1 MLLLMKV
8 ETPAEQLYFVT
19 LRIETEAGN
28 DRRVATGFIVR
39 HTWGEDRV
47 GLFLVTNKHVVNGA
61 QRGRFSFLKSDGTAP
76 LLGQKYDIEIDDFQ
90 NHWFGNPDPEID
102 IAVLPLGPVLIET
115 QSRQWQIYFKTVS
128 KEILPSKAQ
137 LEDLDA
143 IEEVVFIGY
152 PIGIW
157 DTKNF
162 LPIARRGT
170 TATPI
175 SVDYANRPIF
185 LVDAS
190 VFPGSSGSPVFVCNV
205 GSYSHRGGL
214 VVGSRLLFLGI
225 VSSVFFHEENG
236 PLTLANIP
244 TASISTVKTRQMID
258 LAVVFKS
265 SAVFETIEA
274 LLRQAGELK

>member
-1 MLLLMKV
+1 MKV

-28 DRRVATGFIVR
+28 EKGVATGFIVSY
-39 HTWGEDRV
+39 TWDEHKV
-47 GLFLVTNKHVVNGA
+47 GQFLVTNKHVVAGA
-61 QRGRFSFLKSDGTAP
+61 KKGRFSFLKSDGAAP
-76 LLGQKYDIEIDDFQ
+76 LLGQKYDIEIDDFE
-90 NHWFGNPDPEID
+90 NRWFGHPDPQID
-102 IAVLPLGPVLIET
+102 IAVLPLAQILMET

-128 KEILPSKAQ
+128 KELLPSKAQ

-143 IEEVVFIGY
+143 IEEVVFVGY

-170 TATPI
+170 TATPV

-190 VFPGSSGSPVFVCNV
+190 VFPGSSGSPVFICNV

-214 VVGSRLLFLGI
+214 VLGNRLLFLGI
-225 VSSVFFHEENG
+225 VSSVFFHEEEG
-236 PLTLANIP
+236 EPTLANIP
-244 TASISTVKTRQMID
+244 TTSISTVKTRQMID
-258 LAVVFKS
+258 LAMVFKS

-274 LLRQAGELK
+274 VLRQTGELK

>member
-1 MLLLMKV
+1 MFMKV

-28 DRRVATGFIVR
+28 DKGVATGFIVS
-39 HTWGEDRV
+39 HKWGDQKV
-47 GLFLVTNKHVVNGA
+47 GLFLITNKHVVTGA
-61 QRGRFSFLKSDGTAP
+61 QKGRFSFLKSDGTEP

-90 NHWFGNPDPEID
+90 NRWFGHPNPEID
-102 IAVLPLGPVLIET
+102 IAVLSLSQILMET
-115 QSRQWQIYFKTVS
+115 QSLQRQIYYKTVS
-128 KEILPSKAQ
+128 KELLPNKAQ

-143 IEEVVFIGY
+143 IEEVVFVGY

-170 TATPI
+170 IATPV
-175 SVDYANRPIF
+175 SVDYENRPIF

-190 VFPGSSGSPVFVCNV
+190 VFPGSSGSPVFICNV

-214 VVGSRLLFLGI
+214 VVGNRLLFLGI

-236 PLTLANIP
+236 EPTLANIP
-244 TASISTVKTRQMID
+244 TTSISTVRTRQMID

-274 LLRQAGELK
+274 FLRQAGELK